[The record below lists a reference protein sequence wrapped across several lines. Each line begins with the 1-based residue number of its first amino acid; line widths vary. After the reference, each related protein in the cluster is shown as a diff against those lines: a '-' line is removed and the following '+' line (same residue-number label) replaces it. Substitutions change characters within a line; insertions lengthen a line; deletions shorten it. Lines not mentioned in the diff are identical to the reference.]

1 MSDNWKALYYAIL
14 SEARDEAWRLMC
26 RNPMVRVYL
35 WYREATD
42 EGKWGKL
49 MVANERPDE
58 CQFAATPEPI
68 PRNITRECL
77 LHWLMEKC
85 GRLPI
90 IGSMPC
96 EDRHAVS
103 GQDHGPDLPV

>member
-1 MSDNWKALYYAIL
+1 
-14 SEARDEAWRLMC
+14 MC

-35 WYREATD
+35 WYRAATD
-42 EGKWGKL
+42 DGKWGKL

-96 EDRHAVS
+96 EKEKIY
-103 GQDHGPDLPV
+103 G